1 MRPLPLAALGLIAGL
16 LSGMLGIGGGT
27 VVGPILALSGLAL
40 RRATGTALALV
51 APVAIA
57 GVAAEGFVA
66 PEQLDVGVAAT
77 LAMGGIVGVALG
89 RRTANRLPDRH
100 LRLLFAALLLATA
113 LRQFG
118 LFGAL
123 PHDHLPGWFDGVEW
137 PRMPL
142 TLLLGVAAGVCAILF
157 GVGGGILMVPGLVF
171 AVGGFSMREASA
183 ISLLAMVPLAGY
195 GSYAAWRDGRVD
207 GRALR
212 PLLTLALL
220 GAVAG
225 VWLRNRAIPQHAL
238 SIAFGAFLLLVT
250 ANLLR
255 RPVNPGQR

>member
-1 MRPLPLAALGLIAGL
+1 MSGL
-16 LSGMLGIGGGT
+16 LGIGGGT

-57 GVAAEGFVA
+57 GVAAEGLVA
-66 PEQLDVGVAAT
+66 PHNLDVGIAAT
-77 LAMGGIVGVALG
+77 LAFGGILGVMVGRGA
-89 RRTANRLPDRH
+89 ANRLPERS
-100 LRLLFAALLLATA
+100 LRLLFALLLVATA

-123 PHDHLPGWFDGVEW
+123 PHDRLPGWFGASDILRW
-137 PRMPL
+137 PL
-142 TLLLGVAAGVCAILF
+142 TLVLGMAAGVCAILF

-171 AVGGFSMREASA
+171 AVGGFGMREASG
-183 ISLLAMVPLAGY
+183 ISLMAMVPLAGY
-195 GSYAAWRDGRVD
+195 GSFAAWRDGRVD

-225 VWLRNRAIPQHAL
+225 VWLRNRALSPQAL

-255 RPVNPGQR
+255 RPMPATPPAAAATDPHSARKS